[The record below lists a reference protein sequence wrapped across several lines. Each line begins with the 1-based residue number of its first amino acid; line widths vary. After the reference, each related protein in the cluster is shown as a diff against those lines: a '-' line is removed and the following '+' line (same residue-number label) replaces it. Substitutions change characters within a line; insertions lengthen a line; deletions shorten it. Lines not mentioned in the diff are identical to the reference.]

1 MHMKSTDSSSLLL
14 WTLHGFRLMTV
25 GSSRACIDHIQRN
38 VSQCLN
44 SKDDSQLTKSKEF
57 ISRLQGICKDLVDE
71 KQKHK
76 YICSIAEKCPH
87 EMSCN
92 RNCYFLDKSFIE
104 SEPEESDDDSESET
118 EDPDND
124 PNKQNIP
131 NKCTTCNFEA
141 KNMSGLK
148 THEKT
153 LHKIK
158 CESCDFRTTTKILLK
173 KHAKD
178 LH

>member
-1 MHMKSTDSSSLLL
+1 
-14 WTLHGFRLMTV
+14 
-25 GSSRACIDHIQRN
+25 
-38 VSQCLN
+38 
-44 SKDDSQLTKSKEF
+44 
-57 ISRLQGICKDLVDE
+57 
-71 KQKHK
+71 
-76 YICSIAEKCPH
+76 
-87 EMSCN
+87 MSCN

-104 SEPEESDDDSESET
+104 SEPEENDDDSESET

-158 CESCDFRTTTKILLK
+158 CESCVFRTTTKILLK